1 MLSSRSGRRTQGGLR
16 ASFRLAAAAVLAITL
31 LLAIAGP
38 ASATWSIVATDQD
51 TGEVGAAIAS
61 CVPGE
66 VLGDLDKPLVPVV
79 LAPGTSAAVTQAQ
92 LNLDAP
98 ARIAELTAAGSTPA
112 EIVEGL
118 IDEAFDDLAPLRQH
132 AVAATTGEVAAYTG
146 AETNAVALDAQG
158 DAVSVQGNLLVAPA
172 VVDDA
177 LASFEASR
185 TAGQSLGDA
194 LVAALDAGSLAG
206 GDSRCDEQ
214 TALFAQVVVASPG
227 DEANAPST
235 IITVV
240 VDEGDGQNPVALL
253 TSAYAN
259 GDRGVVEAGQGSTGS
274 NVFTIVVLALA
285 AAMIVGG
292 ILVVRRGI
300 GSVRARR

>member
-1 MLSSRSGRRTQGGLR
+1 MLSFRRLVVG
-16 ASFRLAAAAVLAITL
+16 AVLAFAVLLTL
-31 LLAIAGP
+31 AGP
-38 ASATWSIVATDQD
+38 ASATWSIVATDPE

-92 LNLDAP
+92 LNIDAP
-98 ARIAELTAAGSTPA
+98 ARIVELTAAGATPA

-118 IDEAFDDLAPLRQH
+118 TDEEFDELAPLRQH

-146 AETNAVALDAQG
+146 AETNPVALDAQG
-158 DAVSVQGNLLVAPA
+158 DAVSVQGNILVAPA

-185 TAGQSLGDA
+185 TAGRSLGDA

-206 GDSRCDEQ
+206 GDSRCDDQ
-214 TALFAQVVVASPG
+214 TALFAQVVVAAPT

-235 IITVV
+235 ILTVV
-240 VDEGDGQNPVALL
+240 VEEGDGQNPVALL
-253 TSAYAN
+253 TDAYAN
-259 GDRGVVEAGQGSTGS
+259 GDRGVVEAGEGSAGS
-274 NVFTIVVLALA
+274 NIFTIVVLVLA
-285 AAMIVGG
+285 AAMVVGG
-292 ILVVRRGI
+292 IVLVRRGI